1 MKEKFINAHIEVAEV
16 YSKLSSCERLQVG
29 CVIVKDDTIIG
40 IGYNGTPKGDDNC
53 CEDDNGYTKPDV
65 IHAEINA
72 LMKVA
77 RSTNS
82 TENSSIFITHSPCIE
97 CAKAIKQAG
106 ISSVYYKNT
115 YRSDDGINFLKT
127 RGVAIIKIGE

>member
-1 MKEKFINAHIEVAEV
+1 MKEKFINAHIDVAEV

-29 CVIVKDDTIIG
+29 CVIVKNDTIIG

-53 CEDDNGYTKPDV
+53 CEDGNGYTKPET

-82 TENSSIFITHSPCIE
+82 TENSDIFITHSPCIE

-106 ISSVYYKNT
+106 INSVYYKNT

-127 RGVAIIKIGE
+127 RGVAVIKIGE

>member
-1 MKEKFINAHIEVAEV
+1 MKYKFINAHIDTAEV
-16 YSKLSSCERLQVG
+16 YSKLSSCKRLQVG

-40 IGYNGTPKGDDNC
+40 IGYNGTPSGDNNC
-53 CEDDNGYTKPDV
+53 CESDEGYTKPEV

-82 TENSSIFITHSPCIE
+82 TENSDIFITHSPCIE

-106 ISSVYYKNT
+106 VKSVYYKNT
-115 YRSDDGINFLKT
+115 YRSDDGINFLKN
-127 RGVAIIKIGE
+127 RGVAVIKIGE